1 MDRILEAHYAPSSR
15 TSTTQKEKTE
25 LLRRNREMQDARSAR
40 ATQAKNAKPV
50 ESNRADS
57 EVKGKGL
64 EKSSRGRQSLGRS
77 RETG

>member
-15 TSTTQKEKTE
+15 TSNTQKEKVE
-25 LLRRNREMQDARSAR
+25 LLRRNRDIQDPRNAR
-40 ATQAKNAKPV
+40 ASPAKHANPM
-50 ESNRADS
+50 ESKRAES
-57 EVKGKGL
+57 EVNGKGL

>member
-15 TSTTQKEKTE
+15 TSTTQKEKVE
-25 LLRRNREMQDARSAR
+25 LLRRNREMQDPRSAR
-40 ATQAKNAKPV
+40 ATQAKHANAM
-50 ESNRADS
+50 ESNRTDS
-57 EVKGKGL
+57 EVNGKGL

>member
-15 TSTTQKEKTE
+15 SSTTQKEKADP
-25 LLRRNREMQDARSAR
+25 LRRNRETQDPRSAKSTPPKH
-40 ATQAKNAKPV
+40 AQSL
-50 ESNRADS
+50 ESKRPDS
-57 EVKGKGL
+57 EVNGKGL

>member
-15 TSTTQKEKTE
+15 ISTTQKEKAE
-25 LLRRNREMQDARSAR
+25 LLRRNRETQDPRNAR
-40 ATQAKNAKPV
+40 ATPSKHAKPM
-50 ESNRADS
+50 ESNRPDS
-57 EVKGKGL
+57 EVNGKGL